1 MTDKNL
7 EKVFEELEKIG
18 KISEKFDLSY
28 EISTEPKLSFN
39 FGWETKVKGLWIT
52 FSREGHLTSTMYA
65 LPITSI
71 NTNIYGPY
79 YFGGTPPAAN
89 LVRINKNIMLF
100 SSDENT
106 PPSDF
111 IEEIFTK
118 SKPISEVLPMCA
130 VSQRNVLLDV
140 ELTDPVC
147 VDAPASN
154 SKEEILEEVKNMS
167 EILAVGIATS
177 GYPNKE
183 IIAKSD
189 IE

>member
-1 MTDKNL
+1 MNNELLNLKND
-7 EKVFEELEKIG
+7 LEKIG
-18 KISEKFDLSY
+18 NIAKEFDLDY
-28 EISTEPKLSFN
+28 EINDEPKLSFN
-39 FGWETKVKGLWIT
+39 FGWGAKKQGLWIT
-52 FSREGHLTSTMYA
+52 FSKNNHLNSIMYA
-65 LPITSI
+65 LPVTSI
-71 NTNIYGPY
+71 STNIYGPY
-79 YFGGTPPAAN
+79 YIGSTPPAAN
-89 LVRINKNIMLF
+89 LVRINKDLMLF

-111 IEEIFTK
+111 IEKIFTK
-118 SKPISEVLPMCA
+118 KEPFSDFLPMCA
-130 VSQRNVLLDV
+130 ISRRDVLLDV

-154 SKEEILEEVKNMS
+154 SKEEILEEVKKLP

-189 IE
+189 IEK